1 MSYADDLTKR
11 LRSALTSCGFAADAG
26 IENVTQGVA
35 SPSRLSTEWAGF
47 RVSSAQG
54 GCYAKVLHADMA
66 PLIDFDTVAQASDCA
81 GRSAAAPRLLGA
93 DQANGV
99 LIFEDLG
106 VDWRA
111 ARLDD
116 LLAPGRLQALW
127 ALKRQVHAG
136 PVPDVVR
143 SPIADIERLRAVCER
158 DNVALPAE
166 HQWIDRCVDMAWQS
180 LQSRSVQ
187 AVPLHGDGVS
197 SNVMVSSEGQLR
209 LVDFDYGGCMDPW
222 YDVAITLNELYSF
235 ERQWREGIGAWAGQ
249 CLEIDYAV
257 CRLYALINDWY
268 WTLWGLWAGT
278 TSLRSLEFSKVGQ
291 WTLLRCRQCVQD
303 PRLEG
308 WMRQVQEGRA

>member
-1 MSYADDLTKR
+1 MSYADDLTTR
-11 LRSALTSCGFAADAG
+11 LLGALANCGLDVNAPT
-26 IENVTQGVA
+26 EVVTQGVA
-35 SPSRLSTEWAGF
+35 SPSRLSTEWTGF
-47 RVSSAQG
+47 RVVAAQG
-54 GCYAKVLHADMA
+54 AVYAKVLHADMA
-66 PLIDFDTVAQASDCA
+66 QLIDFEQAAQASECA
-81 GRSAAAPRLLGA
+81 GRSGAAPRLLGA
-93 DQANGV
+93 DAVCGV

-106 VDWRA
+106 LDWRA

-127 ALKRQVHAG
+127 ALKRLVHAG

-143 SPIADIERLRAVCER
+143 SPMMDIERLRTLCER
-158 DNVALPAE
+158 DHVALPAE
-166 HQWIDRCVDMAWQS
+166 HQWIDRCVDMVWQA
-180 LQSRSVQ
+180 LKTRSVQ
-187 AVPLHGDGVS
+187 AVPLHGDGVA
-197 SNVMVSSEGQLR
+197 SNVMVSSEGRLH

-235 ERQWREGIGAWAGQ
+235 ESQWREGISAWAGQ
-249 CLEIDYAV
+249 CLEVDYAV

-278 TSLRSLEFSKVGQ
+278 TSVRPLEFSKVGQ

>member
-1 MSYADDLTKR
+1 MSYADDLTTR
-11 LRSALTSCGFAADAG
+11 LLGALANCGLDANAHT
-26 IENVTQGVA
+26 EVVTQGVA
-35 SPSRLSTEWAGF
+35 SPSRLSTEWKGF
-47 RVSSAQG
+47 RVVGAQG
-54 GCYAKVLHADMA
+54 AVYAKVLHADMA
-66 PLIDFDTVAQASDCA
+66 QLIDFEKVAQASECA
-81 GRSAAAPRLLGA
+81 GRSGAAPRLLGA
-93 DQANGV
+93 DTACGV

-106 VDWRA
+106 LDWRA

-127 ALKRQVHAG
+127 ALKRLVHVG

-143 SPIADIERLRAVCER
+143 SPMMDIERLRTLCER

-166 HQWIDRCVDMAWQS
+166 HQWIDRCVDMVWQA
-180 LQSRSVQ
+180 LQTRSVQ
-187 AVPLHGDGVS
+187 AVPLHGDGVA
-197 SNVMVSSEGQLR
+197 SNVMVSSEGRLR

-235 ERQWREGIGAWAGQ
+235 ESQWREGISAWAGQ
-249 CLEIDYAV
+249 CLEVDYAV

-278 TSLRSLEFSKVGQ
+278 TSVRPLEFSKVGQ
-291 WTLLRCRQCVQD
+291 WMLLRCRQCVQD

>member
-1 MSYADDLTKR
+1 MSYADDLTAR
-11 LRSALTSCGFAADAG
+11 LLGALANCGFDADADTAV
-26 IENVTQGVA
+26 VTQGVA
-35 SPSRLSTEWAGF
+35 SPSRLSTEWTGF
-47 RVSSAQG
+47 RVNAAQG
-54 GCYAKVLHADMA
+54 GVYAKVLHADMA
-66 PLIDFDTVAQASDCA
+66 QLIDIERAAQASEYA
-81 GRSAAAPRLLGA
+81 GRTGAAPRLLGT
-93 DQANGV
+93 DKANGV

-106 VDWRA
+106 VNWRA

-116 LLAPGRLQALW
+116 LLAPGRLQVLW

-136 PVPDVVR
+136 PAPDFVR
-143 SPIADIERLRAVCER
+143 SPMADIERLRALCEG

-166 HQWIDRCVDMAWQS
+166 HQWIDRCVDMVWQA
-180 LQSRSVQ
+180 LQSRPVP
-187 AVPLHGDGVS
+187 AVPVHGDGVA
-197 SNVMVSSEGQLR
+197 SNVMVSSEGRLR
-209 LVDFDYGGCMDPW
+209 LVDFDYGGCTDPW

-235 ERQWREGIGAWAGQ
+235 ESQWREGISAWAGQ
-249 CLEIDYAV
+249 CMEVDYAV

-278 TSLRSLEFSKVGQ
+278 TSSRPLEFSKVGQ